1 MKQWQVI
8 LSKQAKKDAN
18 ALDSPKGYRSAYRF
32 KSVKPPKRGFC
43 PIVSEGDW
51 RAESSRLSRKI
62 AYSGLKSQAQAL
74 LKILQSNP
82 YQPPYEKLVGNLAG
96 YYSRRINIQH
106 RLVYEIHE
114 EQKIVRVLGMWSH
127 YE

>member
-1 MKQWQVI
+1 MKQWQII

-18 ALDSPKGYRSAYRF
+18 ALDSRF
-32 KSVKPPKRGFC
+32 KSVKPPN
-43 PIVSEGDW
+43 
-51 RAESSRLSRKI
+51 ALSRKI
-62 AYSGLKSQAQAL
+62 ASSGLKPQTQAL
-74 LKILQSNP
+74 LEILQSNP

-106 RLVYEIHE
+106 RFVYEIHE
-114 EQKIVRVLGMWSH
+114 EEKIVRVLRMWSH